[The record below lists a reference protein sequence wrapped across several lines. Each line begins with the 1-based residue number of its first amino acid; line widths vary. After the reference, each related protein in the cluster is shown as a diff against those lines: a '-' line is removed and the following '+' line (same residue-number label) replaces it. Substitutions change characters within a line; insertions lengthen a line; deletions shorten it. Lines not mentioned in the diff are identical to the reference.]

1 MSEKQTIT
9 LGGKSYPVE
18 AVPLGR
24 LKVLLPAL
32 SAFSLAVSQTSAT
45 RHLSEAEM
53 NHALTAVSAGLG
65 LSVAEVEQIP
75 ATLNELI
82 EAVGTLAQVSG
93 LTAKGGV
100 DLGEATPG
108 ETPATTD
115 STQLTASLP
124 TS

>member
-24 LKVLLPAL
+24 LKVLVPAL
-32 SAFSLAVSQTSAT
+32 SAFSASI
-45 RHLSEAEM
+45 AEM
-53 NHALTAVSAGLG
+53 SDGRQMTEADLAHAIKAIAAGLN
-65 LSVAEVEQIP
+65 LSISDAEEIP
-75 ATLNELI
+75 ASLDELI
-82 EAVGTLAQVSG
+82 EVVDILAQVSG
-93 LTAKGGV
+93 LKAKGAA

-108 ETPATTD
+108 ETPATD